1 MKKKKKTLVMYG
13 DHKWNWQGT
22 SSCIGWELP
31 ETRKEKLRSKLC
43 TNTYNIK

>member
-31 ETRKEKLRSKLC
+31 EMRKEKLRSKLC

>member
-1 MKKKKKTLVMYG
+1 MVITS
-13 DHKWNWQGT
+13 GT
-22 SSCIGWELP
+22 GREHHHCIGWELP

>member
-1 MKKKKKTLVMYG
+1 MKEKKKTLVMYG

-31 ETRKEKLRSKLC
+31 EREKKNYTANYVLIR
-43 TNTYNIK
+43 TT